1 MLLLGGP
8 QPGRN
13 SALFVFKD
21 FGCQTF
27 TFLGWKFTELFA
39 LSDLVVM
46 VRMFFEGMHGQLGQP
61 CFLQKCLQ
69 TEGERAHLLLDFSL
83 EVDAFAAVTEVELEQ
98 EVDLIRR

>member
-1 MLLLGGP
+1 
-8 QPGRN
+8 
-13 SALFVFKD
+13 
-21 FGCQTF
+21 
-27 TFLGWKFTELFA
+27 
-39 LSDLVVM
+39 M

-98 EVDLIRR
+98 EVDLIKGQGVWVDGGRQRCVEYFVNRIAQGCSVLPELW